1 MQLLE
6 KFKLRATTEIQKKDK
21 LVKKAG
27 EEKEKYQEKLFN
39 VRGKL
44 VDRKV
49 KDIKNILSDSEMES
63 DAETEPEIREF

>member
-27 EEKEKYQEKLFN
+27 EEKEKY
-39 VRGKL
+39 
-44 VDRKV
+44 
-49 KDIKNILSDSEMES
+49 
-63 DAETEPEIREF
+63 